1 MLKPFHLA
9 RLREIVQR
17 CVPFINHDGQIF
29 VSMPEPRGLT
39 LPLRSTE
46 FRNWFVYK
54 AVAHYETFPTPN
66 AMNAIFNH
74 LEALAGELP
83 NGSPSVFRRV
93 GFRSQD
99 YLPTRILIDLA
110 NSQCQYVVIAPTG
123 WKIDSGKQEYFET
136 SRSTR
141 PLPYPA
147 TAASPAPAS
156 EPPINCQP
164 PFPNEPAAEAAA
176 ATPTDPQSLTP
187 NPQPPILRPPTPALD
202 ALRAL
207 LNLPSRPAFLRVLAW
222 LLAALRPTGPFPFL
236 VLQGPPGSGKTFAAK
251 ILRSIFDPSTAP
263 LSPIPATPRE
273 LYILAR
279 HNWILA
285 LDHVSTLSP
294 ALTDALCRLSSGVG
308 VAVHETP
315 RPTANPLLKSLKRP
329 VILTV
334 TERWSCSP
342 ALAERA
348 LTIQLPPLPP
358 DRRTAEMALLTAF
371 QEAWPA
377 ILATLCDAVG
387 TALARLPQ
395 IDPAPGK
402 FADAVAWAVA
412 ASPALG
418 CTEDEMREALNPPP
432 SPHPMVEAV
441 RGLMEQRRCW
451 KGSATELR
459 DLFQPF
465 ISCHTAAGV
474 SKQLRSCS
482 LTLAEHGIELKF
494 RRLHEGARVVE
505 IREDPGDAWTEED
518 PPHASP
524 DSDVPPQPTET
535 EEVKS

>member
-147 TAASPAPAS
+147 PAASPAPAS

-263 LSPIPATPRE
+263 LSPIPATPRD

-285 LDHVSTLSP
+285 LDHVSTL
-294 ALTDALCRLSSGVG
+294 L
-308 VAVHETP
+308 
-315 RPTANPLLKSLKRP
+315 
-329 VILTV
+329 
-334 TERWSCSP
+334 
-342 ALAERA
+342 
-348 LTIQLPPLPP
+348 
-358 DRRTAEMALLTAF
+358 
-371 QEAWPA
+371 
-377 ILATLCDAVG
+377 
-387 TALARLPQ
+387 
-395 IDPAPGK
+395 
-402 FADAVAWAVA
+402 
-412 ASPALG
+412 
-418 CTEDEMREALNPPP
+418 
-432 SPHPMVEAV
+432 
-441 RGLMEQRRCW
+441 W
-451 KGSATELR
+451 KGSATELF
-459 DLFQPF
+459 DLLQP
-465 ISCHTAAGV
+465 GV
-474 SKQLRSCS
+474 SCQNPASAAKQLRSCS
-482 LTLAEHGIELKF
+482 LTLADHGIELKF
-494 RRLHEGARVVE
+494 RRLHGGARVVE
-505 IREDPGDAWTEED
+505 IHDDPGDGSSPEN
-518 PPHASP
+518 PPQPSP
-524 DSDVPPQPTET
+524 DSDTPPQPTET